1 MAPGRARMIDSIDQ
15 LTGTKDCTEAVLVQ
29 TRPTW
34 ALPLLIGVVGLI
46 VPALLANVP
55 FVVRLA
61 AVLVVAT
68 GFIAMTGYWV
78 VGRTPSHVVI
88 ARSSKLRARAVAM
101 HKTLPHPVPAEIST
115 ELLQTKA
122 TIDGEQYYCG
132 RLVDRRLR
140 AAVARA

>member
-1 MAPGRARMIDSIDQ
+1 MIDSIDQ